1 MDIIYYIIWDRIEK
15 KGVNENYIDQ
25 WQGESFYNPY
35 IAKVIEE
42 LNSKGLIEESEGA
55 RVIFLEGFNI
65 PLMVVKSDGGFNY
78 ASTDLTALWW
88 VIFSSI
94 KFVYISYIMTYCV
107 CIYWSVW
114 LDLNLPIVQ

>member
-1 MDIIYYIIWDRIEK
+1 M
-15 KGVNENYIDQ
+15 VNENYIDP

-78 ASTDLTALWW
+78 ASTDLTALWC
-88 VIFSSI
+88 VIFVLV
-94 KFVYISYIMTYCV
+94 FAEV
-107 CIYWSVW
+107 
-114 LDLNLPIVQ
+114 